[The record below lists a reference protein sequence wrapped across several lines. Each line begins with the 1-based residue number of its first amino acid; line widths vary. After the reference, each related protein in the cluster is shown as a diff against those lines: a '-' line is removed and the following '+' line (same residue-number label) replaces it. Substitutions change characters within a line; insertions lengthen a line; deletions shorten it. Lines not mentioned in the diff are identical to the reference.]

1 MIQSE
6 EQLQR
11 KGAKTQR
18 RKVFFAQLVR
28 RVAAADFSRGFQST
42 ESNALI
48 AASRQRR
55 LNSGVADATRWYG
68 LIFPALKYRAK
79 LSRRSAAK
87 KLQMISHSIPGSLC
101 LGLFLTT
108 GLIFLSGCNKSEP
121 IQTAITD
128 AAKPESKE
136 PAKAPNLLTLSAE
149 SIKLA
154 KLDFAEASEKE
165 IIAPIETT
173 GHVTINEDATARV
186 GSLFSGRILDVG
198 VKVGDRVRQGQI
210 LAKMHTHEVHEAEAD
225 WFKSQAELKQKQT
238 EAAFAKSAVERA
250 ERLLQA
256 KAISQHELDKARLE
270 YQAAQQEI
278 QRAEAEVERA
288 RGHREHLD
296 LPENQHDYDA
306 PVMVRAPSAGV
317 IMKREITAGASVNPG
332 DQLFSISDL
341 SSVWVIAEV
350 QEKYLSAMKLGLPV
364 EINVAAFP
372 DTSFSGRITRIGEVM
387 NAQTRTIEVRCLA
400 DNRQG
405 KLKAEMFAAISLA
418 AGEKRLAV
426 LVSQK
431 ALQEMDGQTVVF
443 VARSNSQ
450 FEKRV
455 IKTGRK
461 QGELVEI
468 IEGLSGG
475 ERVVTTGSFLLK
487 SEMMKSQLAEEE

>member
-1 MIQSE
+1 MPLAGCNKT
-6 EQLQR
+6 EQLQ
-11 KGAKTQR
+11 T
-18 RKVFFAQLVR
+18 
-28 RVAAADFSRGFQST
+28 AAT
-42 ESNALI
+42 E
-48 AASRQRR
+48 
-55 LNSGVADATRWYG
+55 V
-68 LIFPALKYRAK
+68 
-79 LSRRSAAK
+79 
-87 KLQMISHSIPGSLC
+87 
-101 LGLFLTT
+101 
-108 GLIFLSGCNKSEP
+108 
-121 IQTAITD
+121 
-128 AAKPESKE
+128 AKPESKE
-136 PAKAPNLLTLSAE
+136 PVKDPNLLTLSAE

-154 KLDFAEASEKE
+154 KLDFAEASVKE
-165 IIAPIETT
+165 IVAPLEAT
-173 GHVTINEDATARV
+173 GRVTINEDSTARV
-186 GSLFSGRILDVG
+186 GSLFSGRILDVS
-198 VKVGDRVRQGQI
+198 VKVGDRVRQGQV
-210 LAKMHTHEVHEAEAD
+210 LAKMHTHEVHEAEAE
-225 WFKSQAELKQKQT
+225 WFKAQAEFKQRQT

-270 YQAAQQEI
+270 YQSAEQEI

-306 PVMVRAPSAGV
+306 PVMVRAPSAGI

-418 AGEKRLAV
+418 AGEKRPAV

-431 ALQEMDGQTVVF
+431 LCRRWMVKPWFHRPRRQ
-443 VARSNSQ
+443 SS
-450 FEKRV
+450 
-455 IKTGRK
+455 
-461 QGELVEI
+461 
-468 IEGLSGG
+468 
-475 ERVVTTGSFLLK
+475 
-487 SEMMKSQLAEEE
+487 